1 MIGEIELLFDVI
13 DKDDRE
19 ILAIALREKPEFA
32 HARGGHLGWTLLHQ
46 AAHSGRLEIAR
57 MLLDASADVHARDK
71 AERATP
77 LHLAAGGGHLDLTML
92 LVTHGA
98 DVNDDDDALGVGP
111 IGWATL
117 AKYHPKVADFLA
129 SSGARIGFFPA
140 IAMNRRDVVEQLV
153 ESDATWLDA
162 SFGPFVPF
170 GRPLHFAASRGRVR
184 IVDTLV
190 QLGADPNERDWLG
203 LTPLAV
209 AAFRRRDDVVAKLE
223 ARGARIDLGAAIALG
238 HFDEASQLLHGSA
251 EAIRPGGTYERLLH
265 FTAQEGHLEAA
276 RFLLDAGALVDER
289 LEWWPGH
296 KLAPLHLAASS
307 GHIELV
313 RLFAHRGADLL
324 IEDSRYKSA
333 PRGWAIEHRRPEIV
347 TLLRE
352 LEPEI

>member
-19 ILAIALREKPEFA
+19 ILAIALREKPELA
-32 HARGGHLGWTLLHQ
+32 NGRGGHLGWTLLHQ
-46 AAHSGRLEIAR
+46 AAHAGRREIVQ
-57 MLLDASADVHARDK
+57 MLLDASADVHARDT

-77 LHLAAGGGHLDLTML
+77 LHLAAGAGHLDVTML

-98 DVNDDDDALGVGP
+98 DVNADDDALGVGP
-111 IGWATL
+111 LGWATL
-117 AKYHPKVADFLA
+117 ATYHPNVADFLT

-140 IAMNRRDVVEQLV
+140 IAMNRPDVVEQLL
-153 ESDATWLDA
+153 ESDPAWLEA

-170 GRPLHFAASRGRVR
+170 GRPVHFAANRGRAR

-190 QLGADPNERDWLG
+190 DHGADPNERDRMG

-209 AAFRRRDDVVAKLE
+209 AAFRRRDDVIARLE
-223 ARGARIDLGAAIALG
+223 ARGARMDLGAAIALG
-238 HFDEASQLLHGSA
+238 HLDEASRLLQGNA
-251 EAIRPGGTYERLLH
+251 DAIRPGGDYERLLH
-265 FTAQEGHLEAA
+265 FTAQEGYLEAA
-276 RFLLDAGALVDER
+276 RFLLDSGALVDAR

-296 KLAPLHLAASS
+296 RLAPLHLAASS

-352 LEPEI
+352 LEPEL